1 MKTTKLFLAL
11 ATATTLLFS
20 SCKKTETVL
29 PQDSQIESTT
39 DKTLGTDSWIV
50 SKVQLRGKDIHLQP
64 TTFLFDKNQ
73 LLVTSDEVVA
83 TSTTT
88 ILSNDEILIDGFDI
102 TQFKSKI
109 DPTLI
114 DLLESTSGIFK
125 YQKNATR
132 IVLTAPGVSIF
143 LIQGGQKSLSVL
155 EQHNWEVIDFKCAPK
170 DLNFEWVNGPQMS
183 FVGDMITTTFN
194 GSSCNKIYDNISNTL
209 TVKAANRNIGDRN
222 VEVMLD
228 IFQGD
233 FTWTILSNG
242 NLEIK
247 NGQRTKLVLKPSI
260 STTITSTNSNLTI
273 Q

>member
-1 MKTTKLFLAL
+1 MKTTKLLLAL
-11 ATATTLLFS
+11 ATVTTLLFT

-83 TSTTT
+83 TSTTS

-114 DLLESTSGIFK
+114 GLLESTSGVFK

-132 IVLTAPGVSIF
+132 IVLTAPGVTIF
-143 LIQGGQKSLSVL
+143 LVQGGQKNLSVL
-155 EQHNWEVIDFKCAPK
+155 EQNNWEVIDFKCLPK
-170 DLNFEWVNGPQMS
+170 NVNLEWVNGPRMN
-183 FVGDMITTTFN
+183 FANDMITTSFN
-194 GSSCNKIYDNISNTL
+194 GLNCDKQYVDNGQAIQ
-209 TVKAANRNIGDRN
+209 VKANNCYLNDRN
-222 VEVMLD
+222 VEIMLD
-228 IFQGD
+228 LFKGD
-233 FTWTILSNG
+233 YTWTILSNG

-247 NGQRTKLVLKPSI
+247 NTTRTKIILKPVNSF
-260 STTITSTNSNLTI
+260 STTANTNLSI

>member
-1 MKTTKLFLAL
+1 MKTTKLFLTF

-20 SCKKTETVL
+20 SCKKSETFL
-29 PQDSQIESTT
+29 PQDSQIEFTT

-83 TSTTT
+83 TSTTS

-114 DLLESTSGIFK
+114 DLLESTSGVFK

-132 IVLTAPGVSIF
+132 IVLTAPGVTIF
-143 LIQGGQKSLSVL
+143 LVQGGQKNLSAL
-155 EQHNWEVIDFKCAPK
+155 QQNNWEVIDFKCVPK
-170 DLNFEWVNGPQMS
+170 NLNFEWVNGPQMS
-183 FVGDMITTTFN
+183 FSGDMITTTFN
-194 GSSCNKIYDNISNTL
+194 SLSCNKNFDTNNNVL
-209 TVKAANRNIGDRN
+209 TVKVANCNINDRN
-222 VEVMLD
+222 VELMLD
-228 IFQGD
+228 LFQGD
-233 FTWTILSNG
+233 FTWTILPNG

-247 NGQRTKLVLKPSI
+247 NGQRTKLVLKSSI
-260 STTITSTNSNLTI
+260 STTVTSSNLTI